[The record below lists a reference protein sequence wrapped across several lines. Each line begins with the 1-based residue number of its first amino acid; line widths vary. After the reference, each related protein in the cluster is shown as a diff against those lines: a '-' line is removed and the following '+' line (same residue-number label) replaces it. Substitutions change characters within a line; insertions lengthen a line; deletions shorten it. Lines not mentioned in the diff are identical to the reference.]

1 MTLGVLSASAVGV
14 GIAVATAGT
23 AAPLVAAAANTAATA
38 ATGAAVASGTVSA
51 GTAAAAVTA
60 TGAAAGA
67 AGAAAG
73 GAGAAATV
81 GSVVTGG
88 ALAGGVAD
96 TAVKGGLAGAAVAGP
111 WGAFFF
117 CFQEDVEV
125 VKEDGTAVK
134 VGELKVGD
142 KILSKLDLGCQ
153 STANT
158 FALVTNATKVVGGEF
173 PAHKITFNNGKHI
186 TITSPHL
193 MITKSDKEM
202 KMVAAKDLK
211 LLDEMA
217 FDDGSYSKIEKIE
230 DVVLPVKVNI
240 ETSTGL
246 LFANGLLTSGMCEKT
261 PDLENNSAG
270 DILGEYTASHFGK
283 DMLESGVLGNALD
296 AANIVAETSRIEG
309 WATGGAGGLP
319 IVV

>member
-1 MTLGVLSASAVGV
+1 M
-14 GIAVATAGT
+14 GT
-23 AAPLVAAAANTAATA
+23 
-38 ATGAAVASGTVSA
+38 A

-60 TGAAAGA
+60 TG
-67 AGAAAG
+67 
-73 GAGAAATV
+73 
-81 GSVVTGG
+81 
-88 ALAGGVAD
+88 VA
-96 TAVKGGLAGAAVAGP
+96 AGAAVAGP
-111 WGAFFF
+111 LGAFFF

-125 VKEDGTAVK
+125 VKEDGTVVK

-142 KILSKLDLGCQ
+142 KILSKLDLGGQ

-158 FALVTNATKVVGGEF
+158 FAMVTNATKVVGGEF
-173 PAHKITFNNGKHI
+173 PAHKITFKNGKHI
-186 TITSPHL
+186 TVTSPHL
-193 MITKSDKEM
+193 MITKADKEM

-217 FDDGSYSKIEKIE
+217 FDDGSNSEIEKIE

-261 PDLENNSAG
+261 PDLDNNSAEE
-270 DILGEYTASHFGK
+270 ILGEYTASHFGK
-283 DMLESGVLGNALD
+283 AFPDSGVLGNALD
-296 AANIVAETSRIEG
+296 PTNFVAKTSPIKG
-309 WATGGAGGLP
+309 WAMEGAGGLP